1 MGNGIKIIKGEK
13 QNRCVIRNLGS
24 VGEGETTPQSQR
36 MNIAARGK
44 AVTSLPETEERRP
57 IGHRETPEKE
67 ASAQ

>member
-1 MGNGIKIIKGEK
+1 M
-13 QNRCVIRNLGS
+13 NLGS

-57 IGHRETPEKE
+57 IGHRETPEEE